1 MLKNEPQYVRE
12 GKRRKS
18 FLDVAGPNRKN
29 RTVGA
34 QFCRENVLDS
44 SSLAEV
50 PIMEPLLCRS
60 DSSPDV
66 TMSQLSGA
74 ATMLLM
80 AALVARQRAALV
92 S

>member
-1 MLKNEPQYVRE
+1 MLKNEPQCVRKE
-12 GKRRKS
+12 S

-34 QFCRENVLDS
+34 QFCRENVLDG

-50 PIMEPLLCRS
+50 PITEPLLCRS

-66 TMSQLSGA
+66 TCHNK
-74 ATMLLM
+74 
-80 AALVARQRAALV
+80 AALLRCY
-92 S
+92 